1 MIKERYNKWF
11 RHLTGN
17 RNKIFGL
24 RITKTWRCDS
34 RCTTCSIWEIKYDSK
49 KDLSVEDVDRFS
61 RSKYLNS
68 VEYITISGGEPTL
81 CDDLPDMISVLHRN
95 IPAARFNITTNGMNP
110 NRIEKQFE
118 QILNENP
125 EIRFGS
131 VGLSLNGPKEIHDST
146 RGIDGSFDKVLETY
160 ERLKH
165 LVPCRFSFTFCREN
179 VDHFHW
185 VQEFAKSKGTTA
197 YICWTVMNERFQ
209 VSERDLVFW
218 DNDVANMLTEFVS
231 KLFRHR
237 GALTGAFKN
246 IIYQPEGIRKSYF
259 FDHVLN
265 KKVMPCY
272 AGSQIVHIDP
282 VGNVYPCNFKLS
294 EDRVLGNLKNEAF
307 DAIWENI
314 PRNILH
320 EIKCGECMYP
330 NGLCGDSDIYPSVMN
345 HPPAVA
351 MWYAGKILKNKEL
364 IEIP

>member
-1 MIKERYNKWF
+1 
-11 RHLTGN
+11 
-17 RNKIFGL
+17 
-24 RITKTWRCDS
+24 
-34 RCTTCSIWEIKYDSK
+34 
-49 KDLSVEDVDRFS
+49 
-61 RSKYLNS
+61 
-68 VEYITISGGEPTL
+68 
-81 CDDLPDMISVLHRN
+81 
-95 IPAARFNITTNGMNP
+95 
-110 NRIEKQFE
+110 
-118 QILNENP
+118 
-125 EIRFGS
+125 
-131 VGLSLNGPKEIHDST
+131 
-146 RGIDGSFDKVLETY
+146 
-160 ERLKH
+160 
-165 LVPCRFSFTFCREN
+165 
-179 VDHFHW
+179 
-185 VQEFAKSKGTTA
+185 
-197 YICWTVMNERFQ
+197 MNERFQ